1 MIMAETNEN
10 IANDGGIVPPNVVK
24 KVENG
29 VNGNV
34 KNIKNIVECS
44 TNGKS
49 KEISIISHTPTH
61 SQKNSH
67 TTSSTPNSIASNI
80 NHVASKSDV
89 KLKSDSKSSE
99 TTSGKESKHRDK
111 HGKFSSFTPISCS
124 FIELPLFFHNSLN
137 D

>member
-61 SQKNSH
+61 SHKISH

-89 KLKSDSKSSE
+89 KLKSDSKSSS
-99 TTSGKESKHRDK
+99 TSGKESKHRDK
-111 HGKFSSFTPISCS
+111 HGKWSSFITISCS
-124 FIELPLFFHNSLN
+124 FIEHTLFFTITLN

>member
-10 IANDGGIVPPNVVK
+10 IANDGGSVPPNVVK

-34 KNIKNIVECS
+34 KNIKNIVECT

-49 KEISIISHTPTH
+49 KEISIISPTPTH
-61 SQKNSH
+61 SQKISH
-67 TTSSTPNSIASNI
+67 TPNSIASNI

-89 KLKSDSKSSE
+89 KLKNDSKSSS
-99 TTSGKESKHRDK
+99 TTSGKESKHREK
-111 HGKFSSFTPISCS
+111 HG
-124 FIELPLFFHNSLN
+124 N
-137 D
+137 